1 MRLLLLEDDQTLG
14 EGLRDFLQHDG
25 YRVDWCTTLAQAKSL
40 VTEPY
45 DAWLLDWNLPDGSAL
60 EWLRSL
66 RTKGGKTP
74 ALVLTAR
81 DMLSDRIHGLDSG
94 ADDFL
99 VKPFA
104 PEELCAR
111 LRALSRRMTGG
122 APSKGFGPVDVMLA
136 DKEVRLH
143 GQRVELTAREW
154 AVLEALVLRAGRTVS
169 ASDLEALVLGLDS
182 ELASNALQVHVF
194 NLRSKLGKDLI
205 QTVRGMGYRIST
217 PGATSTSDVAPRE

>member
-1 MRLLLLEDDQTLG
+1 MRLLLLEDDPTLG
-14 EGLRDFLQHDG
+14 EGLRDFLLQDG
-25 YRVDWCTTLAQAKSL
+25 YLVDWCTTLAQGRAL
-40 VTEPY
+40 VGEPY

-66 RTKGGKTP
+66 RAKGDTTP

-81 DMLSDRIHGLDSG
+81 DLLGDRIRGLDSG

-111 LRALSRRMTGG
+111 LRALARRVAGG
-122 APSKGFGPVDVMLA
+122 APRKVMGPVEVSLA
-136 DKEVRLH
+136 ERQAWLH
-143 GQRVELTAREW
+143 GRKVDLTAREW

-169 ASDLEALVLGLDS
+169 AADLEALVLGLDG
-182 ELASNALQVHVF
+182 ELSSNALQVHIF
-194 NLRSKLGKDLI
+194 NLRSKLGKEAI
-205 QTVRGMGYRIST
+205 QTVRGMGYRVPAAQAAQAAG
-217 PGATSTSDVAPRE
+217 PG

>member
-1 MRLLLLEDDQTLG
+1 MRLLLLEDDLTLG
-14 EGLRDFLQHDG
+14 EGLRDYLEQDG
-25 YRVDWCTTLAQAKSL
+25 YLVDWCSTLAQARVLASD
-40 VTEPY
+40 PY

-60 EWLRSL
+60 DWLRGL
-66 RTKGGKTP
+66 RSKGGKTP

-81 DMLSDRIHGLDSG
+81 DLLSDRIHGLDSG

-111 LRALSRRMTGG
+111 LRALFRRMAGG
-122 APSKGFGPVDVMLA
+122 TPCKTFGAVDVALV
-136 DKEVRLH
+136 DKTVRLH

-169 ASDLEALVLGLDS
+169 AVDLEALVLGLDS
-182 ELASNALQVHVF
+182 ELSSNALQVHVF
-194 NLRSKLGKDLI
+194 HLRSKLGKGLI
-205 QTVRGMGYRIST
+205 QTVRGLGYRIE
-217 PGATSTSDVAPRE
+217 APHAMG